1 MDRLRRVLRRR
12 TAKVGFV
19 PEDHSRGP
27 GQEHLGPPSREE
39 EGPIQARTWLCSMCW
54 HKKPVLPSA
63 KDPLKQPTTSRCKW
77 RWPWVRPGR
86 REPGGEERR
95 AEEPC
100 SLPPRAPS
108 SLEPGPAAPHAQ
120 AAPCRGAEEG
130 PASLGQELSPSCTS
144 PSPSLSCSSS
154 SADSHSS
161 LGSASP
167 PAPGASHT
175 VIPSPAIKKVQDEEE
190 QEKEDQGTQEGAVLS
205 VTQRLQERRKM
216 QHRKDGQCLL
226 QELLTLQ
233 AAMQQRGHEAVE
245 LQGWKASMPDKIV
258 ELMEDVPREEYLGN
272 TIPDIIAAIWCLSD
286 LEMCLDPFLQSRLL
300 RAAASKTF
308 GAIGRNNI
316 SNPRMHM
323 GNLEGLLWCLLS
335 SAPSLDRLNFL
346 WEQFTFWME
355 AVDAQHRA
363 LGMRASTTLMS
374 FAALLLPHFEGS
386 PDVPEVGDMAARL
399 GLSISDPE
407 ETIGCDAVESLYWL
421 TRILLHQR
429 GRDMRG
435 ADEMFGE
442 CPLEPSQVQCYR
454 DLARV
459 GEVLREILSEEQK
472 RSFLQRT
479 ILAIHHGRMHVKT
492 PALLFLYA
500 ILGETSLL
508 IGDKE
513 EEVPGRIVRKLV
525 LMKCCHEL
533 PKELQG
539 HSLLACSSG
548 PLSSP
553 LLSSLQQ
560 PPGSSC
566 RESS

>member
-27 GQEHLGPPSREE
+27 GQEHLGPPRREE

-63 KDPLKQPTTSRCKW
+63 RDPLKQPTTSRCKW

-86 REPGGEERR
+86 QEPGGEERR

-120 AAPCRGAEEG
+120 AAQCRGAEEG

-144 PSPSLSCSSS
+144 PSPSCSSS
-154 SADSHSS
+154 SADLQSS
-161 LGSASP
+161 LGSARP

-175 VIPSPAIKKVQDEEE
+175 VIASPAIEKVQDEEE

-233 AAMQQRGHEAVE
+233 AAVQQRGHEAVE
-245 LQGWKASMPDKIV
+245 LQGWKASMPHKIV
-258 ELMEDVPREEYLGN
+258 
-272 TIPDIIAAIWCLSD
+272 
-286 LEMCLDPFLQSRLL
+286 
-300 RAAASKTF
+300 
-308 GAIGRNNI
+308 
-316 SNPRMHM
+316 
-323 GNLEGLLWCLLS
+323 
-335 SAPSLDRLNFL
+335 
-346 WEQFTFWME
+346 QFTFWME

-429 GRDMRG
+429 GQDMRG

-548 PLSSP
+548 PLSFPLLSSP
-553 LLSSLQQ
+553 LLSSPLLPPAAPRVVLQRELLTIRSTRA
-560 PPGSSC
+560 PP
-566 RESS
+566 